1 MQNDIVLFKLSTMS
15 YSTFLKKK
23 KKKDFDKNFNSDLL
37 SYYDSIYLNAQSK
50 NTLFTV
56 LLHLI

>member
-15 YSTFLKKK
+15 YSTFLKK

>member
-15 YSTFLKKK
+15 YSTFLKK

-56 LLHLI
+56 LLHLT

>member
-23 KKKDFDKNFNSDLL
+23 KKDFDKNFNSDLL
-37 SYYDSIYLNAQSK
+37 SYYGSIYLNAQSK

>member
-15 YSTFLKKK
+15 YSTFL